1 MKTHL
6 PPLAFF
12 LVGLLKGVVGVER
25 MEIRP
30 EQELVVKYEGCE
42 LRVLSKGIIGASMLP
57 FGDLS
62 VSGEFIEATVAA
74 FLFSNSIDFDCV
86 LAQ

>member
-12 LVGLLKGVVGVER
+12 FVGLVMGVVGCER

-30 EQELVVKYEGCE
+30 EQELVVKYEECE
-42 LRVLSKGIIGASMLP
+42 LIVLSKGIIGASMLP

-62 VSGEFIEATVAA
+62 GSGEFMEDKVAD
-74 FLFSNSIDFDCV
+74 FLKIGRAHV
-86 LAQ
+86 